1 VSAGGGHLHQAI
13 KKMIQIRAKSPRSN
27 RRSAGK
33 GPDDGAATGRQAVKP
48 VGQLRPQTPAD
59 PVSDHTAAD
68 AFADNQTDYR
78 SVTRQSAVQM
88 HHQVTAPRPNARSDH
103 RGEVGRAP
111 QPIR

>member
-1 VSAGGGHLHQAI
+1 
-13 KKMIQIRAKSPRSN
+13 MIQIGAKCARSN
-27 RRSAGK
+27 RRSTWE
-33 GPDDGAATGRQAVKP
+33 GPDNGAATGRQSVKT

-78 SVTRQSAVQM
+78 SVTRQSAAQI
-88 HHQVTAPRPNARSDH
+88 HDQVTAPRPNARSDH
-103 RGEVGRAP
+103 RSEVGRAP